1 MAILKTYPLKNNY
14 YGPDRL
20 VLSDMQPDDLGVVHG
35 TTKSL
40 TLSSLKSF
48 IGSGAAVL
56 QLTTQNT
63 SGAATFDVNTNTL
76 NIPIYTADTN
86 TTYDLTA
93 PSAGIIRLTGSDTTT
108 DDVSI
113 SGSGGI
119 TITQPI
125 AGSNNVNIDG
135 SGISGGVAEVTAATP
150 ATSTGTPIV
159 VTPTT
164 GNVTVQSRAYGGG
177 SNVGHVPSGGTSTT
191 FLRGDGNF
199 ATVVTSTPAF
209 APLPHMMATTSVSIG
224 TAACYKVKAISTVK
238 MSPTKI
244 RLYFPTAAGED
255 ISIAIYKSSTSST
268 VMADATLY
276 ASVINHD
283 IGSSAGEQELTL
295 TQEDGVGDINV
306 GDGLVFVLSIK
317 GNGAGDTVLGGT
329 GVSDSGLALIS
340 STQNYQSTSFPANVS
355 GLATGFAATSRR
367 ISYFLY

>member
-93 PSAGIIRLTGSDTTT
+93 PSAGVIRLTGSDSTT

-135 SGISGGVAEVTAATP
+135 SGISGGVAQVTAATP
-150 ATSTGTPIV
+150 ADSTGAPLV

-164 GNVTVQSRAYGGG
+164 GNVTVQSRAYDGG
-177 SNVGHVPSGGTSTT
+177 SNVGHVPTGGTATT

-199 ATVVTSTPAF
+199 ATVVSSTPAF
-209 APLPHMMATTSVSIG
+209 SPLPIYAGGVATPIG
-224 TAACYKVKAISTVK
+224 TSQTYLTQWYSTVK
-238 MSPTKI
+238 MSPTRIK
-244 RLYFPTAAGED
+244 LFFPSANGEN
-255 ISIAIYKSSTSST
+255 ISIALYNGTLSPL
-268 VMADATLY
+268 DANLY
-276 ASVINHD
+276 ASKTVVN
-283 IGSSAGEQELTL
+283 IGNTDGIQEITL
-295 TQEDGVGDINV
+295 TQESGVGDIVV
-306 GDGLVFVLSIK
+306 GQAIALVISIK
-317 GNGAGDTVLGGT
+317 GLGGT
-329 GVSDSGLALIS
+329 DTLLTAQGVLDSKIAQVSTTQGFIS
-340 STQNYQSTSFPANVS
+340 SDFPTNINSFN
-355 GLATGFAATSRR
+355 TGFTTTKVRPAF
-367 ISYFLY
+367 FLY